1 MQRKIL
7 LNCQGFFTTFF
18 KNSSNKRGI
27 IRDEIILERLE
38 NRQLLN
44 FVKSS
49 IFTTLDTHLKGT
61 NEKKRFYIRSDLIT
75 GPRIFHIYSE

>member
-49 IFTTLDTHLKGT
+49 IFTTLDTHFKRT
-61 NEKKRFYIRSDLIT
+61 YTQKKDFIYVLI
-75 GPRIFHIYSE
+75 